1 MAHIDWEKVIPLMGK
16 MFDADVAK
24 IADCHLATIQKKR
37 KSLGIKKVDAYDK
50 NWYHIDPF
58 IETMT
63 PLEISVETGID
74 INQIYQRKRHL
85 GLSEGRKALD
95 WDEIDKVILQ
105 DLKSSEQI
113 AEDFNCHY
121 SSITKR
127 RKKLNVKRSE
137 IDKRW
142 KDIDPYIGKQ
152 SNYSVAR
159 KFGLYQSSVE
169 NRRKTLGVEKF
180 KHNRLEVK

>member
-113 AEDFNCHY
+113 
-121 SSITKR
+121 
-127 RKKLNVKRSE
+127 V
-137 IDKRW
+137 DKRW

-169 NRRKTLGVEKF
+169 NRRKVLGVEKF
-180 KHNRLEVK
+180 KHNRLEVNR